1 MNTAL
6 ESQGREIE
14 NRPQQEEDEKRKRA
28 FSASSTPQFRVSA
41 SSTPQFVIPGDE
53 DLARCRAWLHH
64 CPRFIRKAYK
74 TVREIDWIC
83 PCVVCTNKTH
93 RLALVRKSPLNR
105 RTVAYVCPDCI
116 PHPRFQRI
124 YHPED
129 VRKKKQPP
137 DEEEEEEGREEEE
150 EEESTPTCPM
160 TALKWCGMS

>member
-6 ESQGREIE
+6 ESQGHEIE
-14 NRPQQEEDEKRKRA
+14 NRPQREEEDERRKKA
-28 FSASSTPQFRVSA
+28 FSASR
-41 SSTPQFVIPGDE
+41 TPQFVIPGDE

-116 PHPRFQRI
+116 SHPRFQRI

-129 VRKKKQPP
+129 IPRKERRQTEK
-137 DEEEEEEGREEEE
+137 EEQEEGEEDDD
-150 EEESTPTCPM
+150 EESTPTCPM
-160 TALKWCGMS
+160 TVLKWCGMS